1 MARSRTRIKAKLKR
15 EIVTVKAMARHEM
28 LSYQEAQNA
37 GKEVNFITHLVAKA
51 NGKTVYEVSTSQF
64 LSKNPYIKFQFKA
77 DAYDVKKGDEIEIT
91 WVDLKGNKD
100 VGSSKIR

>member
-1 MARSRTRIKAKLKR
+1 MARSRTRIKAKIR
-15 EIVTVKAMARHEM
+15 DGIVTVKAMARHEM
-28 LSYQEAQNA
+28 LSYQEAENA

-51 NGKTVYEVSTSQF
+51 GGKTVYELSSSQF

-77 DAYDVKKGDEIEIT
+77 DAYGVKKGDEIETT
-91 WVDLKGNKD
+91 WVDLKGDKD